1 MHGLG
6 EFFDELFEAVYFQGG
21 AHDDEQVGF
30 PAEISG
36 FDAADVVAERVRF
49 VIEYDTGSEGA
60 DFEGTG

>member
-1 MHGLG
+1 MHGFG
-6 EFFDELFEAVYFQGG
+6 ELFDELFEAVYFEGC

-30 PAEISG
+30 PAEIGG

-49 VIEYDTGSEGA
+49 VIEYDTRSKGA